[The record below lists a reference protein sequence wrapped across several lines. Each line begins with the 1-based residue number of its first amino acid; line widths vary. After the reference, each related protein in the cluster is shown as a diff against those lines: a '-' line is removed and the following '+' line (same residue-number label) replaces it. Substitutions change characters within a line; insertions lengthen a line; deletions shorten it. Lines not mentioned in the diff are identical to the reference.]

1 MRNGAMNVLDL
12 FSNIGGH
19 ALGLQAAGGFRTVQF
34 VEIEP
39 RRRRLLAHLF
49 PGIPI
54 HDDVRTFDG
63 CPADLVI
70 GGPPCQRTSVAAA
83 IHGKRTGESL
93 WPEMLRVG
101 LHAGAEWFVV
111 EQPPG
116 NAEWEAE
123 VTEGLARS
131 GYHTARSEFAA

>member
-1 MRNGAMNVLDL
+1 MDVLDL

-19 ALGLQAAGGFRTVQF
+19 ALGLHQAGDFRTVQF

-39 RRRRLLAHLF
+39 RRQRLLAHHF
-49 PGIPI
+49 PGTPI
-54 HDDVRTFDG
+54 SGDIRTFAG
-63 CPADLVI
+63 VRADIAI

-101 LHAGAEWFVV
+101 VYSGV
-111 EQPPG
+111 E
-116 NAEWEAE
+116 
-123 VTEGLARS
+123 
-131 GYHTARSEFAA
+131 